1 MKNWR
6 VIKIC
11 VLAAVVM
18 FMMGA
23 EMRAD
28 VRYGY
33 VKQPLIVIDPGHG
46 GRDGGVKGPT
56 GVLEKTVVIVLARS
70 LAQRLEADYRVQLTR
85 TDDYDLA
92 LLERTALVNQL
103 QAALYISLHCG
114 GSFLHQAKGVTLF
127 YFDRGDRTHSISEP
141 NVDEELSKKSG
152 PTPWDEIQTRHQ
164 TDSKILAFTLQQH
177 LESVPLSASVRVR
190 EAPLAVLMGAN
201 APAVLME
208 VGYLSNPEEEK
219 RLSDPEY
226 LSKMAAGIEKAI
238 KAYFSKK
245 VWLPSR

>member
-1 MKNWR
+1 M
-6 VIKIC
+6 
-11 VLAAVVM
+11 VM
-18 FMMGA
+18 FTLGA
-23 EMRAD
+23 DMRSSA
-28 VRYGY
+28 RYGH

-46 GRDGGVKGPT
+46 GHDGGVKGPT
-56 GVLEKTVVIVLARS
+56 GVMEKTVVIVLARS
-70 LAQRLEADYRVQLTR
+70 LARRLEADYRIQLTR

-92 LLERTALVNQL
+92 LLDRTALANQL

-114 GSFLHQAKGVTLF
+114 GSFRHQAKGVTLF
-127 YFDRGDRTHSISEP
+127 YFNRGDRTPSVSEP
-141 NVDEELSKKSG
+141 NVDEELAGKSG
-152 PTPWDEIQTRHQ
+152 PTPWDQIQMRHQ
-164 TDSKILAFTLQQH
+164 TDSKILAFTLQQY
-177 LESVPLSASVRVR
+177 LESTGLNVGVGVR

-201 APAVLME
+201 MPAVLME
-208 VGYLSNPEEEK
+208 VGYLSNPDEEK